1 MLFFIAAGWGAPFHL
16 LILIRGVDGS
26 GTDMFED
33 TALEVDVEGAVVIA
47 LGISTD
53 EIWIL
58 VFRSTGIFSSGML
71 LLWINV

>member
-1 MLFFIAAGWGAPFHL
+1 
-16 LILIRGVDGS
+16 
-26 GTDMFED
+26 MFED
-33 TALEVDVEGAVVIA
+33 TAPEVDAEGAVVIA

-58 VFRSTGIFSSGML
+58 VFRSTGILSSGML